1 MCFCCCAVVR
11 SSALNPLYEA
21 LPVLI
26 VDDWSHVTPSLLR
39 AFYANYTIMRP
50 LYQYERLFADYWI
63 GRFAVSRERCLAST
77 TLVCE
82 QVSRGPRPRSRSPS
96 LAARTARQC
105 MRRRI
110 FVRTL
115 PSRG

>member
-26 VDDWSHVTPSLLR
+26 DDDWSHVTPSLLR

-63 GRFAVSRERCLAST
+63 GRFAVSRERCLAEVRAAQAPSFT
-77 TLVCE
+77 YDYRNPGGWAPL
-82 QVSRGPRPRSRSPS
+82 SAFGYAKPPPRWAPD
-96 LAARTARQC
+96 A
-105 MRRRI
+105 
-110 FVRTL
+110 VK
-115 PSRG
+115 GG

>member
-50 LYQYERLFADYWI
+50 LYQYELLFADYWI
-63 GRFAVSRERCLAST
+63 GRFAVSRER
-77 TLVCE
+77 
-82 QVSRGPRPRSRSPS
+82 
-96 LAARTARQC
+96 
-105 MRRRI
+105 
-110 FVRTL
+110 
-115 PSRG
+115 